1 MMPPFDFII
10 IFFQKRKLNIIMMND
25 EVLLIIKYTFFA

>member
-1 MMPPFDFII
+1 MIPLLTLLL
-10 IFFQKRKLNIIMMND
+10 FFSQKRKLNIIMMID